1 MPLVGNGLVAIWND
15 ILDEKRD
22 SFFEWHPREHMQ
34 ERMGVPG
41 FRRGR
46 RYIAVEADI
55 EFFHA
60 LRSER
65 AGIARQRRLSSAAC
79 QSDEWSLSVL
89 PSFRN
94 NLRGVC
100 RIESTAGYADGGFLA
115 TIRFEAAEGR
125 DEGDVA
131 AAVSGALAGLVE
143 TPRITGM
150 HVARCDQQLS
160 AGNQSLQRG
169 RTISVPNLIVLGR
182 DIDIKGRAGL
192 RGRLR
197 GNASA
202 SGRGECEGRNLQARI
217 SGDEL
222 RIAFVGCE
230 LVRNLRPASY
240 EPCGEFVTG
249 STGDPLRCR

>member
-55 EFFHA
+55 EFFTLYEA
-60 LRSER
+60 SEPELLVSDVYR
-65 AGIARQRRLSSAAC
+65 ERLANPT
-79 QSDEWSLSVL
+79 EWSLSVL

-100 RIESTAGYADGGFLA
+100 RIESSAGYADGGFLA

-125 DEGDVA
+125 DEETVA

-143 TPRITGM
+143 TPRVTGV

-160 AGNQSLQRG
+160 SGNQSLQRG
-169 RTISVPNLIVLGR
+169 RTISVPNLIVLVETSTLDAAR
-182 DIDIKGRAGL
+182 DFVAGFDATL
-192 RGRLR
+192 HEAGGANVKAGIYKLEYQVM
-197 GNASA
+197 NYAS
-202 SGRGECEGRNLQARI
+202 
-217 SGDEL
+217 
-222 RIAFVGCE
+222 
-230 LVRNLRPASY
+230 PA
-240 EPCGEFVTG
+240 
-249 STGDPLRCR
+249 